1 MGMLINTFWKEFDDF
16 QSKNKGAYL
25 HRDYIFKNHPDLINN
40 KVHLWHKQETLP
52 YTDIFGSFACRVC
65 SKILGIGSAERSWG
79 DVKHN
84 KSGKRS
90 HLSSERVKKQ
100 ATIFGKSCIELAKY
114 QRMEKLKDV
123 TTTPLKDWDDDDFK
137 ITGADEKTSMADKK
151 PRRIFKAYLEKWE
164 EEAIT
169 TRDAVNEAKL
179 LKKYGGL
186 NWLDPD
192 HGNMMLYSDPKK
204 LDWTRVTKKTGGGY
218 CVNARDPDYDEKD
231 PNKDNHV
238 EPWLIS
244 EILIGE
250 IAHYYLAHPNEG
262 IVVEQLEEL
271 DDDNDDINNNN
282 EINNE
287 DIDSD
292 SNGDDK
298 DDASSTLSECK

>member
-1 MGMLINTFWKEFDDF
+1 MINTFWKEFDEF

-25 HRDYIFKNHPDLINN
+25 HREYIFKHHPDLINN

-90 HLSSERVKKQ
+90 HISGDRVKKQ

-114 QRMEKLKDV
+114 KRMEKLKDV

-137 ITGADEKTSMADKK
+137 IIRGDETNCTDKK
-151 PRRIFKAYLEKWE
+151 PRRIFKAYLEDWE
-164 EEAIT
+164 QEAIT
-169 TRDAVNEAKL
+169 TRDAVNQAKL

-192 HGNMMLYSDPKK
+192 NGNMMLYSDTEK
-204 LDWTRVTKKTGGGY
+204 LDWTRVNKKTGGGY
-218 CVNARDPDYDEKD
+218 CVNARDTNYDEND
-231 PNKDNHV
+231 PENNKHV

-244 EILIGE
+244 ETLIGE
-250 IAHYYLAHPNEG
+250 IAHYYRAHPNEG
-262 IVVEQLEEL
+262 VLVEEL
-271 DDDNDDINNNN
+271 HDDNEDTNNNN

-287 DIDSD
+287 QVAEDMDSD
-292 SNGDDK
+292 SNDE
-298 DDASSTLSECK
+298 DDASSTLSENKE